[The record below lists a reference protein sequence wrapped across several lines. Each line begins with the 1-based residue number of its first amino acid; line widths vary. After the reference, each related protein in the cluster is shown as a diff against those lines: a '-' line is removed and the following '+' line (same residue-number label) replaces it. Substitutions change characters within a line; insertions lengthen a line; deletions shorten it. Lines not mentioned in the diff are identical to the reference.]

1 MAQTTGTLFNGL
13 TAKAGAFAAKGAT
26 CMDDA
31 IAECAYWCGA
41 YYVALTHELDSDAA
55 FEVYQM
61 GQHYYNLSDNIY
73 IPEF

>member
-31 IAECAYWCGA
+31 IAECAYWCGTCYA
-41 YYVALTHELDSDAA
+41 TLTHELDSDVT

-61 GQHYYNLSDNIY
+61 SQHYYDLSDNIY